1 TNPVP
6 GFQGTLVILFPGVP
20 VSHPGLIGD
29 SPASPA
35 KSARVPCQRQSE
47 ASAPPC
53 QSKHPPKVGISL
65 NNAGREVGSA
75 GTNGVHLKRPGV
87 FGRWTYQPS
96 EGGLCDH
103 TREDKALDNAL
114 G

>member
-1 TNPVP
+1 GSFDSARPQKCLDNTAADHFKLTNTQLTHRDLSIFGTNPVP

-20 VSHPGLIGD
+20 VSHPGLIG

-53 QSKHPPKVGISL
+53 QSKPPL
-65 NNAGREVGSA
+65 
-75 GTNGVHLKRPGV
+75 
-87 FGRWTYQPS
+87 RWEFP
-96 EGGLCDH
+96 
-103 TREDKALDNAL
+103 
-114 G
+114 